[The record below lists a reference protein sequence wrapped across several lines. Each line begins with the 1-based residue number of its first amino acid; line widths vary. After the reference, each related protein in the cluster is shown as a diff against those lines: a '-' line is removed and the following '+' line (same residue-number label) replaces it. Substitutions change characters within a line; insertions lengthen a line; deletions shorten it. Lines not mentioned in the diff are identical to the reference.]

1 MTPDVIQVN
10 HVSKMF
16 TVHKAKSLKDHL
28 VNIAKRDKRS
38 SEYWALQDVNL
49 SVKAGESLGVA
60 GPNGSGKS
68 TLLKA
73 IGGIIAPN
81 KGEIRTRGR
90 LAALLELGAGFH
102 PDLTG
107 RENIFLNGSIM
118 GLPESEIKRHLDDII
133 DFSGIPDF
141 IDTQVK
147 FYSSGMYVRLAF
159 AVAVHSDPDILLVD
173 EVLAVGDE
181 LFQRKCLE
189 KIKEFQREG
198 RSIIL
203 VSHSADQILNVCDRA
218 VILNQGKLVKEGEV
232 ADAMAFLH
240 QNYRDQLI
248 SEDATPAEKISSSPS
263 APDISAA
270 TSSANMWIKNIHIL
284 GDAEEVLSGFS
295 TMTSGGNLVAQI
307 NVVTDAPITGYYV
320 QMIFSNMQGEKV
332 CTIDSSQADIRFPQ
346 INGRWR
352 FLVTIP
358 HFQLGAGD
366 YSVGVVLRTLDGRI
380 LEERKK
386 AVMLSIQP
394 QRKSVT
400 GYVNAQFDIAMEEWD

>member
-16 TVHKAKSLKDHL
+16 TVHRDKSLKDHL
-28 VNIAKRDKRS
+28 INSVKRDKHS
-38 SEYWALQDVNL
+38 SEYWALRDVSL
-49 SVKAGESLGVA
+49 SVKAGESLGLA

-68 TLLKA
+68 TLLKT
-73 IGGIIAPN
+73 IGGILAPN

-118 GLPESEIKRHLDDII
+118 GLPETEIKRHLDDII

-189 KIKEFQREG
+189 KIKDFQREG

-203 VSHSADQILNVCDRA
+203 VSHSADQIMNVCDRA
-218 VILNQGKLVKEGEV
+218 VILNKGELVKEGEV
-232 ADAMAFLH
+232 SDAMAFLH

-248 SEDATPAEKISSSPS
+248 SEDKTPTEQTSDASSTPEITGS
-263 APDISAA
+263 

-284 GDAEEVLSGFS
+284 GDAEEILSGFS

-320 QMIFSNMQGEKV
+320 QMIFSNMQGEEV
-332 CTIDSSQADIRFPQ
+332 CTIDSSQADIRFPE
-346 INGRWR
+346 IEGRWR
-352 FLVTIP
+352 FILKIP

-366 YSVGVVLRTLDGRI
+366 YSVGVNLRTLDGRI
-380 LEERKK
+380 LEEREK

-394 QRKSVT
+394 QGKSVT